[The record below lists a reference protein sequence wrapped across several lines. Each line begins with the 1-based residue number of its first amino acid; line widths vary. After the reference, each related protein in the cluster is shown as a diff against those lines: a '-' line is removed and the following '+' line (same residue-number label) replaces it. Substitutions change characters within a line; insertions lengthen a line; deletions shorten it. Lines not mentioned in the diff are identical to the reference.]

1 MNTKSLTYVMR
12 GQDYKMTYSSKMKQ
26 VNVYEKQNK
35 QTNNRGYPCFK
46 AEHNNK
52 LIDDN
57 LKFSWSVRHRN
68 KQITRKSCVDRI
80 WQTFVQCPEFFFVE

>member
-35 QTNNRGYPCFK
+35 QTNKTIIIKEKPHK
-46 AEHNNK
+46 TK
-52 LIDDN
+52 QT
-57 LKFSWSVRHRN
+57 N
-68 KQITRKSCVDRI
+68 KQ
-80 WQTFVQCPEFFFVE
+80 